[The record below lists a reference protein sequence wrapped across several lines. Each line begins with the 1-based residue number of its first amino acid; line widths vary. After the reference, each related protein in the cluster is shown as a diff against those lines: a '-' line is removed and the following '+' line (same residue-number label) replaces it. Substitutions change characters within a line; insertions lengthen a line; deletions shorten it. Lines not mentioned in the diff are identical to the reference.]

1 MSEEYEGLGMISV
14 YISTSYNTIDKIG
27 GAAAVLEYKGKTK
40 DILYKSTNET
50 NMQLFEI
57 MKEKALE
64 CIKNKEKYNIV
75 FYGTDITICNK
86 YDAVVKSDGIMQ
98 YAKNKSKLALHS
110 KEVQDFINFFEGEVI
125 E

>member
-1 MSEEYEGLGMISV
+1 MIEI
-14 YISTSYNTIDKIG
+14 YISTSYNAVDKVG
-27 GAAAVLEYKGKTK
+27 GAAATLEYKGKIKT
-40 DILYKSTNET
+40 ILYKSTNET

-64 CIKNKEKYNIV
+64 CIKDKEKYNIV
-75 FYGTDITICNK
+75 FYGTDIAICNK
-86 YDAVVKSDGIMQ
+86 YDAKVKSDGIMQ

-110 KEVQDFINFFEGEVI
+110 KEVQDFINFFEEEVI

>member
-1 MSEEYEGLGMISV
+1 MSEEYGDYAMISV
-14 YISTSYNTIDKIG
+14 YIATSYNAVDKIG

-50 NMQLFEI
+50 NMQLFKI

-64 CIKNKEKYNIV
+64 CIKDKEKYNIV

-110 KEVQDFINFFEGEVI
+110 KEIQDFINFFEGEVI